1 MFCGEYLRV
10 KHLSVVKDTLHGRKG
25 SLHEKID
32 FVEVDT
38 ICRRLFANRRLQP
51 WPCEIVPSVEWR
63 ESYISMCRGMEA
75 LRSFDDAVKWAD
87 SLIVEISTS
96 KPTI

>member
-1 MFCGEYLRV
+1 MKALVMVVAFAVARP
-10 KHLSVVKDTLHGRKG
+10 SVICQMYDTYAIQL
-25 SLHEKID
+25 
-32 FVEVDT
+32 T
-38 ICRRLFANRRLQP
+38 QP